1 MRVLLV
7 SFLSLPLSL
16 PLLGAPVPKVEPV
29 DWKAAIR
36 HREFKF
42 DASQCGIAAAK
53 RAGLTV
59 EFDANEAGAT
69 REYYFSRKDG
79 PKITVAGHADSPFVA
94 RGDALYFAHYHPSSS
109 GCTVVAFDL
118 TTGKKAW
125 SRPLEGLGPIDHSKY
140 RNKVAMAVEKH
151 PDSKDAFALVV
162 TGWEAA
168 GGYVEV
174 IDLVTGKQ
182 LANKKFD
189 SDDVGLPK

>member
-1 MRVLLV
+1 MFAALVLTLAA
-7 SFLSLPLSL
+7 
-16 PLLGAPVPKVEPV
+16 APVPKVEPV
-29 DWKAAIR
+29 DWKAAIKY
-36 HREFKF
+36 REFRF
-42 DASQCGIAAAK
+42 DASRCGIAAAK

-59 EFDANEAGAT
+59 EFDAHEAGAT
-69 REYYFSRKDG
+69 REYYFFRNDE
-79 PKITVAGHADSPFVA
+79 PKVIVPGHAASAFVV

-151 PDSKDAFALVV
+151 PDSKDAFALVI